1 MLTSSNAPL
10 QRWLFCQT
18 QTSQA
23 DYFWSWVEPMRQK
36 GQVLGLHPLAAN
48 GVPPWSMMKPQGQWN
63 GIALWPD
70 DPDSIHWERTAIQ
83 LGLSVK
89 WFPEAVQEGSGDC
102 PSVQSR
108 M

>member
-1 MLTSSNAPL
+1 MPSDLSRPPPHFLACPRTAG
-10 QRWLFCQT
+10 
-18 QTSQA
+18 QA
-23 DYFWSWVEPMRQK
+23 EEFWRWVEPMRQK

-70 DPDSIHWERTAIQ
+70 DPDSIHWERTAIH

-89 WFPEAVQEGSGDC
+89 WFPKAIQEGSGDC
-102 PSVQSR
+102 PSGQSR